1 MHINVTI
8 FVCINIY
15 VNSSFW
21 AEVEKLG
28 FDAFGINVYEW
39 KEKTMD
45 GGGRRCSFMHNMQCY
60 SHKVIFRTQKS
71 CIQIYFILL
80 QLGVY
85 ISWYFWIEDVR
96 SALLWGGGI
105 GFKVEC
111 NLLSVRSS
119 YLTLFTWFT
128 LSSLSIPFKRA
139 IFILP
144 FGRDFITNTPNQP
157 IEGRKNMTPIKFAI
171 DINTLMPIKGIG
183 RFFRQIFMGHATNHV
198 SKCARCRAVEPNKTP

>member
-39 KEKTMD
+39 MKKKTMD

-85 ISWYFWIEDVR
+85 ISWYFWIENVV
-96 SALLWGGGI
+96 GGFQRWILFAFGKFFI
-105 GFKVEC
+105 C
-111 NLLSVRSS
+111 NYIHMV
-119 YLTLFTWFT
+119 YVIVAFN
-128 LSSLSIPFKRA
+128 SI
-139 IFILP
+139 
-144 FGRDFITNTPNQP
+144 
-157 IEGRKNMTPIKFAI
+157 
-171 DINTLMPIKGIG
+171 
-183 RFFRQIFMGHATNHV
+183 
-198 SKCARCRAVEPNKTP
+198 